1 MRPEVTGQ
9 KISELALEERF
20 GVSVKLAAQYAGISR
35 SSIYELLASG
45 DLAGRVIAGRRI
57 VEVASLLK
65 LCGEAPRAKRQREK
79 ETARSEGA
87 SP

>member
-1 MRPEVTGQ
+1 VRPEVTGK
-9 KISELALEERF
+9 KIGDVPLDQRF
-20 GVSVKLAAQYAGISR
+20 GVTVQFAAQYAGISR

-57 VEVASLLK
+57 VEVQSLLR
-65 LCGEAPRAKRQREK
+65 LCGEAPLAKRQK
-79 ETARSEGA
+79 ETARSQETA